1 MSNRITK
8 YTAEKAAN
16 KLRDF
21 YFNEKID
28 ATKKS
33 LDDFINALVDKY
45 VAKPVLDMFDEN
57 PNLFEK
63 KNTISFYNDNEQ
75 SYWARTK
82 YLNMNPLRAL
92 PNKPLSINDDDW
104 AVLKEKIKEL
114 DNIRDKARKYSSEV
128 TDALRILGTYAKI
141 SENFPEALPYI
152 DFSSIGVSPS
162 ITKSLDE
169 LRHPKI

>member
-28 ATKKS
+28 NANKS
-33 LDDFINALVDKY
+33 LNDFINALVDKY

-57 PNLFEK
+57 KDLFK
-63 KNTISFYNDNEQ
+63 KECIASFYNNNEP
-75 SYWARTK
+75 SYWYNTK
-82 YLNMNPLRAL
+82 HLNIKPSRAL
-92 PNKPLSINDDDW
+92 PNKPLTIDDEDW
-104 AVLKEKIKEL
+104 KYLNIKIKEL
-114 DNIRDKARKYSSEV
+114 DELNTKAYNYVKEV
-128 TDALRILGTYAKI
+128 ASALTTLGTYSKI

-152 DFSSIGVSPS
+152 NVDSVYDLN
-162 ITKSLDE
+162 K
-169 LRHPKI
+169 LRNPEI

>member
-33 LDDFINALVDKY
+33 LDDFINALVDKN
-45 VAKPVLDMFDEN
+45 VPKPVLDMFDEN

-63 KNTISFYNDNEQ
+63 KNTICKLNADQILELYAYIFND
-75 SYWARTK
+75 K
-82 YLNMNPLRAL
+82 
-92 PNKPLSINDDDW
+92 
-104 AVLKEKIKEL
+104 
-114 DNIRDKARKYSSEV
+114 
-128 TDALRILGTYAKI
+128 
-141 SENFPEALPYI
+141 
-152 DFSSIGVSPS
+152 
-162 ITKSLDE
+162 
-169 LRHPKI
+169 

>member
-45 VAKPVLDMFDEN
+45 VPKPVLDMFDEN

-75 SYWARTK
+75 SYWSRTK

-114 DNIRDKARKYSSEV
+114 DELNVKAYNYVKEV
-128 TDALRILGTYAKI
+128 TSALTTLGTYSKI

-152 DFSSIGVSPS
+152 NVDSVNDKYEKIYDLN
-162 ITKSLDE
+162 K
-169 LRHPKI
+169 LRNPEI